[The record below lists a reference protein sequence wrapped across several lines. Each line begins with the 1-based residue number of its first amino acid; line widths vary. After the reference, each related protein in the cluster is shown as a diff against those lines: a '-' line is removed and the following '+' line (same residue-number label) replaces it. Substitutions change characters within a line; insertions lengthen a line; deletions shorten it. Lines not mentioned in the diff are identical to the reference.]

1 MLTSAQ
7 MVIAR
12 GSENET
18 MRKKKGTRTNK
29 LWVTFAKFRNV
40 APSKIANS
48 GSLALVS
55 AGQVANPP
63 CATKKSANKMALF
76 VANQNRA
83 GVR

>member
-1 MLTSAQ
+1 

-55 AGQVANPP
+55 ERVKDTTSG
-63 CATKKSANKMALF
+63 TKWQKRKFSFLASQTSQKLH
-76 VANQNRA
+76 
-83 GVR
+83 